1 MKRATVTTRRMFRRG
16 GRHCRR
22 AAAAVE
28 MAVLAPLLLMILF
41 GIIEF
46 GWMFMVHETITTAAR
61 ECARIAMLP
70 GATDAEVYDAFEK
83 AMTPTNVT
91 VDSSMLTIKHATE
104 ADPVVTISISVPYS
118 DVTVTGL
125 TSFLNIKRSTLG
137 STCSMTK
144 EGMM

>member
-1 MKRATVTTRRMFRRG
+1 
-16 GRHCRR
+16 
-22 AAAAVE
+22 